1 MNARSSARR
10 SEVAGVSGV
19 RVAGPA
25 LRRPRRLG
33 VWLLRAA
40 VLAVLL
46 GGWEAATDLGVID
59 PFFFG
64 QPSRIV
70 AQIVTWT
77 VNGTATGPLWDQI
90 GVTLEETVLGFVVG
104 VALGVVLGVALGV
117 NRLLADVLGPYI
129 RVANSIPRV
138 VLAPIFIIWLGLG
151 LPSKVATSVVLVFF
165 IVFFNA
171 FQGVREVPRELVW
184 NARILGA
191 TRAQLTRHVV
201 LPSAL
206 TWIIAS
212 MHVSFG
218 FAIVGAVVGE
228 LLGSTQGLGNMIA
241 VAQGAF
247 NPNGVF
253 AAMFILAVVALVA
266 EILVTALEHRLI
278 RWRPAALTE
287 ASQGL

>member
-1 MNARSSARR
+1 MAGVSSAR
-10 SEVAGVSGV
+10 ST
-19 RVAGPA
+19 

-33 VWLLRAA
+33 VWALRVA
-40 VLAVLL
+40 VMVVVL
-46 GGWEAATDLGVID
+46 GGWELSSDIGFID

-64 QPSRIV
+64 QPSRIA
-70 AQIVTWT
+70 AQIVTWAA
-77 VNGTATGPLWDQI
+77 NGTATGPLWVQI
-90 GVTLEETVLGFVVG
+90 GVTLEETVLGFAVG
-104 VALGVVLGVALGV
+104 VVLGVVLGVALGV
-117 NRLLADVLGPYI
+117 NRLLADVFGPYI

-165 IVFFNA
+165 IVFYNA
-171 FQGVREVPRELVW
+171 FQGVREVPRELIW

-191 TRAQLTRHVV
+191 TRTQLTWHVV
-201 LPSAL
+201 VPSAL

-241 VAQGAF
+241 VAQGVF

-266 EILVTALEHRLI
+266 ETLVTALEHRLI
-278 RWRPAALTE
+278 RWRPAALAE
-287 ASQGL
+287 AAMGL